1 LPFVSRARLSEQSW
15 FGLDE
20 DAAAGQAFELGAD
33 VLDVVLAQ
41 GQVHGRG
48 QATGAQGAAD
58 LAEDGENLLV
68 GGVVGDRWW
77 RRDGLDRGRSSS
89 AREMRVLRLIR
100 RCSIAWLRSFGRA
113 VRVPISA
120 WVCSIWQVRERSR
133 ASIRSAR
140 QVSAIRAVRVST
152 QQIRFTTDRAQ
163 AITAVRDL
171 ATGSALDDAAP
182 AAFLDEN
189 GGLL

>member
-1 LPFVSRARLSEQSW
+1 
-15 FGLDE
+15 
-20 DAAAGQAFELGAD
+20 
-33 VLDVVLAQ
+33 
-41 GQVHGRG
+41 
-48 QATGAQGAAD
+48 
-58 LAEDGENLLV
+58 
-68 GGVVGDRWW
+68 
-77 RRDGLDRGRSSS
+77 
-89 AREMRVLRLIR
+89 MRVLRLIR
-100 RCSIAWLRSFGRA
+100 RWSIAWLRSFGRA